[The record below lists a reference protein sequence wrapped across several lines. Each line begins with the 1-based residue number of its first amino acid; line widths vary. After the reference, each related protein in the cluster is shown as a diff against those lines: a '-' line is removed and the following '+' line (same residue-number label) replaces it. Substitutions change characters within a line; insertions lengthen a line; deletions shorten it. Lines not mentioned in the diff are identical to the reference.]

1 MKSTT
6 FLFFVLVDDANVTNT
21 RMNLYPNLSISI
33 AGYFK
38 DLEVNGRNKLTFKC
52 PFEKSSFNLN
62 EI

>member
-38 DLEVNGRNKLTFKC
+38 DLEVNDRNKLTFKC

>member
-21 RMNLYPNLSISI
+21 RMILYFSISI

-38 DLEVNGRNKLTFKC
+38 DLEVNDRNKLTFKC